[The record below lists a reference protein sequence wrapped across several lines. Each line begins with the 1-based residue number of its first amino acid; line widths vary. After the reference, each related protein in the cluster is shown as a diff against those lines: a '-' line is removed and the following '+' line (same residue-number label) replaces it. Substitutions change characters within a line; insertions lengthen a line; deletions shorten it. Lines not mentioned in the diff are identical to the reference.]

1 MAKIKLVINK
11 SKKLHN
17 GEYMVYQQISHK
29 AETIRVATD
38 ITTTEDFWIKDLG
51 LVQGGKKGD
60 PDASTKNVILTQI
73 KNEGDLKIMKNPEK
87 VAKMNVHQLKS
98 FLIEDEEEVVMETDF
113 FEYCQKRITELES
126 QGREKTAKL
135 LKVTRNKI
143 LNYCGSR
150 ELDMSEINGRW
161 LEKFS
166 SWCLTTPI
174 ESKKKNVDEKPG
186 KKKKKVENQTKD
198 AEKEEPKFMTQ
209 NGVASYL
216 RYLRAVINSAIEDDL
231 ITNYPFRKFK
241 VKTEVSRNR
250 NLSVEVI
257 RSIRDFAP
265 KTPRQ
270 LIARDVFM
278 LQMYLHGIN
287 LKDLFY
293 LKPNKRIND
302 RLQFHRAKTGRF
314 YNIKIE
320 QEADELIEAYTGKT
334 YLLWFADNC
343 SEERKTKVKAHSRQN
358 HFQYADQE
366 SFGKMINESLQDI
379 HDELKLNLPI
389 PLTDY
394 AVRHSFA
401 SICRTIGIS
410 KDDISLMLGHSNPEM
425 KVTGIYI
432 NEDFERADKANR
444 KLIDYLNTD
453 PIKIKITEKKK
464 GRKKTSLAVA

>member
-1 MAKIKLVINK
+1 MAKLKLVINK
-11 SKKLHN
+11 SKTLHN
-17 GEYMVYQQISHK
+17 GEYMVYLQISHK
-29 AETIRVATD
+29 ADTIRVATD
-38 ITTTEDFWIKDLG
+38 IATNIDFWIKDLG
-51 LVQGGKKGD
+51 LIQGGKKGD
-60 PDASTKNVILTQI
+60 PQASTKNVRLTQI
-73 KNEGDLKIMKNPEK
+73 KNGGDLKIMKNPEK
-87 VAKMNVHQLKS
+87 VEKMNVKQLKTY
-98 FLIEDEEEVVMETDF
+98 LLKDDDAGNETDF
-113 FEYCQKRITELES
+113 FQYCQKRITELES
-126 QGREKTAKL
+126 QGRGKTAKL

-150 ELDMSEINGRW
+150 ELDMSEINSRW
-161 LEKFS
+161 LENFS
-166 SWCLTTPI
+166 AWCLTTPI
-174 ESKKKNVDEKPG
+174 ESKKKKEEDRQP
-186 KKKKKVENQTKD
+186 KKKRKAEKQDKEE
-198 AEKEEPKFMTQ
+198 EKEEPKFMTQ

-216 RYLRAVINSAIEDDL
+216 RYLRAVLNSAIEDDL

-250 NLSVEVI
+250 NLSVDVI
-257 RSIRDFAP
+257 RKIRDYEP
-265 KTPRQ
+265 KSPRQ

-293 LKPNKRIND
+293 LKPEKRIND
-302 RLQFHRAKTGRF
+302 RLQFNRAKTGRF

-320 QEADELIEAYTGKT
+320 NEADVILKAYTGKT

-358 HFQYADQE
+358 PYQYADQE
-366 SFGKMINESLQDI
+366 SFGKMINESLQEI

-401 SICRTIGIS
+401 SICRNIGIS
-410 KDDISLMLGHSNPEM
+410 KDDINLMLGHSNPEM

-432 NEDFERADKANR
+432 NEDFIRADKVNR
-444 KLIDYLNTD
+444 KLMDHLKKT
-453 PIKIKITEKKK
+453 PAEEELEKKGKKEKKK
-464 GRKKTSLAVA
+464 A